1 MQAQLFF
8 HLISKTGCSF
18 PVCCSSLPLKVMKKR
33 LKLPVSIPQA
43 RGACLEKQ
51 DISTQRATRAGTGGQ
66 EKARLHAVRDITAA
80 TSSGKSTGFC
90 LSQFSGCLKDP
101 GLPISSL
108 FWHIYI
114 GSGSAQCGRWSP
126 LGWAGETLP
135 FPFYDF
141 KCLKQ
146 LGAPWFN
153 EASSN
158 LTPKSLKTSLSTAAS
173 PIFTITWKPELF
185 SSSPNDGCVYTSFR
199 SYQDNQLSLVTWLR
213 FN

>member
-1 MQAQLFF
+1 MFISSVLQFTSFKSHEEKVKVICF
-8 HLISKTGCSF
+8 HTPGQGCLPGKTGYLNPKSNQGRHRRIGEGKTSCSE
-18 PVCCSSLPLKVMKKR
+18 
-33 LKLPVSIPQA
+33 
-43 RGACLEKQ
+43 G
-51 DISTQRATRAGTGGQ
+51 
-66 EKARLHAVRDITAA
+66 HTAA
-80 TSSGKSTGFC
+80 TSSGKSIAFC

-135 FPFYDF
+135 FPFYGF

-158 LTPKSLKTSLSTAAS
+158 LTPKSLKTSLSTAVP